1 MLTLG
6 PLVLGAPWGL
16 LALLGVPAVLFIHWF
31 RRRSPPRPVTGLFL
45 YPPPSATAMSG
56 RRRERLRR
64 SASLAAEL
72 LAVLLLAWWLS
83 DIFLARDQ
91 RGRHLSVVLDDR
103 LRLHVRL
110 PDGSTPAAAIR
121 AQVGA
126 RLARLQAVDRVTV
139 IASGVVPKILAGPAT
154 TPAQAAAA
162 LAAWEPHAAWHQLEP
177 ATILAQQIS
186 AQAAADGGEVLVAS
200 DRIPVDAAPGLGWLA
215 TGQPVAASGIA
226 DVRWFRDAEG
236 ERLLVRIVSSG
247 AAPARDLD
255 VHQGEHVLMR
265 RSAVGA
271 GTVLIPLSGDVEHLT
286 VSLRGADPLAD
297 DDAVEVVRPAVRT
310 VRVAVALPAT
320 AQALV
325 ERVLRGLPEVVL
337 GPAGS
342 GVEVLIS
349 TPEQVCPVGAWWLR
363 LAPTAGADAALG
375 PFLMRRGHPL
385 ARDLDG
391 TGVLWVGGAQH
402 AALPADAESLISAG
416 PMVLLSEQ
424 RHGRERWLTLHADPL
439 AGTMATH
446 PLWPSL
452 LANLIA
458 ARRAAVPGVVDR
470 NRRADQSTTVVLPTG
485 HDELVVSGPGPGN
498 GNGNGNGNEKSSS
511 DVTRF
516 FADAD
521 GVVLLPALATP
532 GTWQLRLAAE
542 TGVWQTL
549 NVLAIDERMGD
560 FATATTRTSEPASSA
575 LVAVERQRS
584 VAEKLLPLLLAAVAA
599 TLACWLWL
607 RGR

>member
-1 MLTLG
+1 
-6 PLVLGAPWGL
+6 
-16 LALLGVPAVLFIHWF
+16 
-31 RRRSPPRPVTGLFL
+31 
-45 YPPPSATAMSG
+45 
-56 RRRERLRR
+56 
-64 SASLAAEL
+64 
-72 LAVLLLAWWLS
+72 
-83 DIFLARDQ
+83 
-91 RGRHLSVVLDDR
+91 
-103 LRLHVRL
+103 
-110 PDGSTPAAAIR
+110 
-121 AQVGA
+121 
-126 RLARLQAVDRVTV
+126 
-139 IASGVVPKILAGPAT
+139 
-154 TPAQAAAA
+154 
-162 LAAWEPHAAWHQLEP
+162 
-177 ATILAQQIS
+177 
-186 AQAAADGGEVLVAS
+186 
-200 DRIPVDAAPGLGWLA
+200 
-215 TGQPVAASGIA
+215 
-226 DVRWFRDAEG
+226 
-236 ERLLVRIVSSG
+236 
-247 AAPARDLD
+247 
-255 VHQGEHVLMR
+255 
-265 RSAVGA
+265 
-271 GTVLIPLSGDVEHLT
+271 
-286 VSLRGADPLAD
+286 
-297 DDAVEVVRPAVRT
+297 
-310 VRVAVALPAT
+310 
-320 AQALV
+320 
-325 ERVLRGLPEVVL
+325 
-337 GPAGS
+337 
-342 GVEVLIS
+342 
-349 TPEQVCPVGAWWLR
+349 
-363 LAPTAGADAALG
+363 
-375 PFLMRRGHPL
+375 
-385 ARDLDG
+385 
-391 TGVLWVGGAQH
+391 
-402 AALPADAESLISAG
+402 
-416 PMVLLSEQ
+416 MVLLSEQ